1 MSHPE
6 DLLAD
11 YVDGTLAE
19 RERAVVDTHLD
30 GCARCSAEI
39 RQAEA
44 AKTALSALED
54 VPVPFGVTGPVLA
67 EAGRRFERRRGV
79 AWERFQWAAGLAAA
93 AALIVVVALN
103 VGGGDQPERRLARGR
118 HRRDRRFRGGGSAE
132 ATAPGAIH
140 FAGIE
145 PSRTWTTTMRG
156 SRRSRPTPP
165 TRWWR
170 PRRRRRDGPRRRSPA
185 PSRTRRNAR
194 PGEGLRPAERHPGSA
209 RRLDPPHRG
218 GVRGHAR
225 VHRGV
230 LGGPGRRAA
239 PRPHRRLR
247 GREGRLPHPEHGLPE
262 DPARLSRS
270 RGECPGEGSSVH
282 S

>member
-19 RERAVVDTHLD
+19 RERAAVDTHLD
-30 GCARCSAEI
+30 GCTRCSAEI

-44 AKTALSALED
+44 ARTALMELED

-103 VGGGDQPERRLARGR
+103 VGGGDDQNAASPAAATGAT
-118 HRRDRRFRGGGSAE
+118 GGSGAAGGAE
-132 ATAPGAIH
+132 VAAPGAIH

-145 PSRTWTTTMRG
+145 RQPNVNYDDPGIKAVALEAADAVVAAEEAQAAEATTAPPAAFASTAQDAKERTTLAKDCVLQSG
-156 SRRSRPTPP
+156 IQ
-165 TRWWR
+165 
-170 PRRRRRDGPRRRSPA
+170 GPQDVLIRLIEA
-185 PSRTRRNAR
+185 EF
-194 PGEGLRPAERHPGSA
+194 EGTLAYIAVFSE
-209 RRLDPPHRG
+209 
-218 GVRGHAR
+218 
-225 VHRGV
+225 
-230 LGGPGRRAA
+230 GPGAGQPPDHIVVFVVAKDDCRI
-239 PRPHRRLR
+239 
-247 GREGRLPHPEHGLPE
+247 
-262 DPARLSRS
+262 LSTASQRIT
-270 RGECPGEGSSVH
+270 PG
-282 S
+282 